1 MRRREFIT
9 LVGGAAVAWPL
20 AARAQQP
27 ATPVIGFLSSG
38 SPRTFVNFLKAFH
51 AGLSDEGFV
60 ERRNVAIVY
69 RWAEGHF
76 DELDALATELVAEGA
91 AVIAATG
98 GVRSAEAAKNATT
111 TIPVV
116 FVIGF
121 DPVKV
126 GLVASFNKP
135 GGNLTGTT
143 IITTELA
150 TKRLSLLYDLDP
162 GMRNV
167 AILVNPES
175 MRADVE
181 IENVIVAARDTGRPL
196 FVLRA
201 SSISEIDA
209 AFASLAEQQ
218 LRALIISAAPFF
230 MTRRAQ
236 LVGLAA
242 SHKMPVVYPFRE
254 FVDDGGLMSYG
265 PSLTSAY
272 RRAGVYAGRILKGAK
287 PRRAADRIAVQV
299 RVSHQSENSQDAQ
312 LDHSAWRARHR
323 RRGDRIGCYLLQ
335 CMSPVPG
342 TFLPIA
348 ALHHHGS
355 CWR

>member
-1 MRRREFIT
+1 
-9 LVGGAAVAWPL
+9 LP
-20 AARAQQP
+20 
-27 ATPVIGFLSSG
+27 
-38 SPRTFVNFLKAFH
+38 
-51 AGLSDEGFV
+51 
-60 ERRNVAIVY
+60 
-69 RWAEGHF
+69 
-76 DELDALATELVAEGA
+76 
-91 AVIAATG
+91 
-98 GVRSAEAAKNATT
+98 
-111 TIPVV
+111 
-116 FVIGF
+116 
-121 DPVKV
+121 
-126 GLVASFNKP
+126 
-135 GGNLTGTT
+135 
-143 IITTELA
+143 TELA

-175 MRADVE
+175 RADVE

-209 AFASLAEQQ
+209 AFASLAEQH
-218 LRALIISAAPFF
+218 LRALIISSDPFF

-287 PRRAADRIAVQV
+287 PG
-299 RVSHQSENSQDAQ
+299 E
-312 LDHSAWRARHR
+312 
-323 RRGDRIGCYLLQ
+323 
-335 CMSPVPG
+335 
-342 TFLPIA
+342 LPIELPSRFEFLINLKTA
-348 ALHHHGS
+348 RTLNLTIPPGLLALADEVIE
-355 CWR
+355 

>member
-1 MRRREFIT
+1 MTLTIARREL
-9 LVGGAAVAWPL
+9 LVALGGAVVALPL

-27 ATPVIGFLSSG
+27 AMPVIGFLSSG

-98 GVRSAEAAKNATT
+98 GMRSAEAAKNATT

-121 DPVKV
+121 DPVKL

-167 AILVNPES
+167 AILVNPAS
-175 MRADVE
+175 TRADVE

-209 AFASLAEQQ
+209 AFASLAEQH
-218 LRALIISAAPFF
+218 LRALIISADPLF

-272 RRAGVYAGRILKGAK
+272 RQAGIYAGEILKGAK
-287 PRRAADRIAVQV
+287 PAD
-299 RVSHQSENSQDAQ
+299 
-312 LDHSAWRARHR
+312 
-323 RRGDRIGCYLLQ
+323 
-335 CMSPVPG
+335 
-342 TFLPIA
+342 LPIVLPTKYEFVINLKTA
-348 ALHHHGS
+348 KAFGLEIPDKLLALADEVIE
-355 CWR
+355 

>member
-1 MRRREFIT
+1 VRRREFIT

-27 ATPVIGFLSSG
+27 ATPVIGFLSTG

-287 PRRAADRIAVQV
+287 PG
-299 RVSHQSENSQDAQ
+299 E
-312 LDHSAWRARHR
+312 
-323 RRGDRIGCYLLQ
+323 
-335 CMSPVPG
+335 
-342 TFLPIA
+342 LPIESPSRFEFLINLKTA
-348 ALHHHGS
+348 KTLNLTIPPGVLAIADEVIE
-355 CWR
+355 

>member
-1 MRRREFIT
+1 VFCIGRREFVT
-9 LVGGAAVAWPL
+9 LLGSAAAAWPL
-20 AARAQQP
+20 AGRAQQP
-27 ATPVIGFLSSG
+27 TMPVIGFLSSG

-287 PRRAADRIAVQV
+287 PG
-299 RVSHQSENSQDAQ
+299 E
-312 LDHSAWRARHR
+312 
-323 RRGDRIGCYLLQ
+323 
-335 CMSPVPG
+335 
-342 TFLPIA
+342 LPIESPSRFEFLINLKTA
-348 ALHHHGS
+348 KTLNLTIPPGVLAIADEVIE
-355 CWR
+355 

>member
-1 MRRREFIT
+1 VQEKVPVFCIGRREFVT
-9 LVGGAAVAWPL
+9 LLGSAAAAWPL
-20 AARAQQP
+20 AGRAQQP
-27 ATPVIGFLSSG
+27 AMPVIGFLSSG

-98 GVRSAEAAKNATT
+98 GLRSAQAAKNATT

-121 DPVKV
+121 DPVKL

-218 LRALIISAAPFF
+218 LRALIISGDPFF

-287 PRRAADRIAVQV
+287 PG
-299 RVSHQSENSQDAQ
+299 E
-312 LDHSAWRARHR
+312 
-323 RRGDRIGCYLLQ
+323 
-335 CMSPVPG
+335 
-342 TFLPIA
+342 LPIELPSRFEFLINLKTA
-348 ALHHHGS
+348 KTLNLTIPPGVLAIADEVIE
-355 CWR
+355 

>member
-126 GLVASFNKP
+126 GLVASFNKL

-287 PRRAADRIAVQV
+287 PR
-299 RVSHQSENSQDAQ
+299 E
-312 LDHSAWRARHR
+312 
-323 RRGDRIGCYLLQ
+323 
-335 CMSPVPG
+335 
-342 TFLPIA
+342 LPIESPSRFEFLINLKTA
-348 ALHHHGS
+348 KTLNLTIPPGVLAIADEVIE
-355 CWR
+355 

>member
-9 LVGGAAVAWPL
+9 LLGGAAAAWPL

-287 PRRAADRIAVQV
+287 PG
-299 RVSHQSENSQDAQ
+299 E
-312 LDHSAWRARHR
+312 
-323 RRGDRIGCYLLQ
+323 
-335 CMSPVPG
+335 
-342 TFLPIA
+342 LPIESPSRFEFLINLKTA
-348 ALHHHGS
+348 KTLNLTIPPGVLAIADEVIE
-355 CWR
+355 

>member
-1 MRRREFIT
+1 MTVTIGRRE
-9 LVGGAAVAWPL
+9 LLAALGGAATWPL

-27 ATPVIGFLSSG
+27 TMPVIGFLSSG
-38 SPRTFVNFLKAFH
+38 SPRTFVNFLQAFH

-98 GVRSAEAAKNATT
+98 GVRSAEAAKNATAT
-111 TIPVV
+111 TPIV

-121 DPVKV
+121 DPVKLR
-126 GLVASFNKP
+126 LVASFNKP
-135 GGNLTGTT
+135 GGNMTGTT

-150 TKRLSLLYDLDP
+150 TKRLNLLYDLDP
-162 GMRNV
+162 SVRNV
-167 AILVNPES
+167 AFLVNPEAPS
-175 MRADVE
+175 ADAE
-181 IENVIVAARDTGRPL
+181 IEEVIVAARNTRRPS
-196 FVLRA
+196 FVLTA
-201 SSISEIDA
+201 SSINEIDA
-209 AFASLAEQQ
+209 AFASAAEQQ
-218 LRALIISAAPFF
+218 VRALMISADPLF

-265 PSLTSAY
+265 PSLASAY

-287 PRRAADRIAVQV
+287 PG
-299 RVSHQSENSQDAQ
+299 E
-312 LDHSAWRARHR
+312 
-323 RRGDRIGCYLLQ
+323 
-335 CMSPVPG
+335 
-342 TFLPIA
+342 LPIE
-348 ALHHHGS
+348 
-355 CWR
+355 

>member
-1 MRRREFIT
+1 MFCIGRREFVT
-9 LVGGAAVAWPL
+9 LLGSAAAAWPL
-20 AARAQQP
+20 AGRAQQP
-27 ATPVIGFLSSG
+27 AMPVIGFLSSG

-175 MRADVE
+175 RADVE
-181 IENVIVAARDTGRPL
+181 IENVIVAARDTGQPL

-209 AFASLAEQQ
+209 AFASLAEQH
-218 LRALIISAAPFF
+218 LRALIISSDPFF

-287 PRRAADRIAVQV
+287 PG
-299 RVSHQSENSQDAQ
+299 E
-312 LDHSAWRARHR
+312 
-323 RRGDRIGCYLLQ
+323 
-335 CMSPVPG
+335 
-342 TFLPIA
+342 LPIESPSRFEFLINLKTA
-348 ALHHHGS
+348 KTLNLTIPPGVLAIADEVIE
-355 CWR
+355 

>member
-1 MRRREFIT
+1 VRRREFIT

-27 ATPVIGFLSSG
+27 ATPVIGFLSTG

-218 LRALIISAAPFF
+218 LRALIISADPIF

-287 PRRAADRIAVQV
+287 PG
-299 RVSHQSENSQDAQ
+299 E
-312 LDHSAWRARHR
+312 
-323 RRGDRIGCYLLQ
+323 
-335 CMSPVPG
+335 
-342 TFLPIA
+342 LPIESPSRFEFLINLKTA
-348 ALHHHGS
+348 KTLNLTIPPGVLAIADEVIE
-355 CWR
+355 

>member
-287 PRRAADRIAVQV
+287 PG
-299 RVSHQSENSQDAQ
+299 E
-312 LDHSAWRARHR
+312 
-323 RRGDRIGCYLLQ
+323 
-335 CMSPVPG
+335 
-342 TFLPIA
+342 LPIESPSRFEFLINLKTA
-348 ALHHHGS
+348 KTLNLTIPPGVLAIADEVIE
-355 CWR
+355 

>member
-1 MRRREFIT
+1 MTLTIARREL
-9 LVGGAAVAWPL
+9 LVALGGAVVALPL

-27 ATPVIGFLSSG
+27 AMPVIGFLSSG

-98 GVRSAEAAKNATT
+98 GLRSAQAAKNATT

-116 FVIGF
+116 CVIGF
-121 DPVKV
+121 DPVKL

-143 IITTELA
+143 IVATELA

-175 MRADVE
+175 RADVE

-209 AFASLAEQQ
+209 AFASLAEQH
-218 LRALIISAAPFF
+218 LRALIISSDPFF

-287 PRRAADRIAVQV
+287 PG
-299 RVSHQSENSQDAQ
+299 E
-312 LDHSAWRARHR
+312 
-323 RRGDRIGCYLLQ
+323 
-335 CMSPVPG
+335 
-342 TFLPIA
+342 LPIELPSRFEFLINLKTA
-348 ALHHHGS
+348 KTLNLTIPPGVLAIADEVIE
-355 CWR
+355 

>member
-1 MRRREFIT
+1 MLKRREFMT
-9 LVGGAAVAWPL
+9 LLGGAAAAWPL

-287 PRRAADRIAVQV
+287 PG
-299 RVSHQSENSQDAQ
+299 E
-312 LDHSAWRARHR
+312 
-323 RRGDRIGCYLLQ
+323 
-335 CMSPVPG
+335 
-342 TFLPIA
+342 LPIESPSRFEFLINLKTA
-348 ALHHHGS
+348 KTLNLTIPPGVLAIADEVIE
-355 CWR
+355 